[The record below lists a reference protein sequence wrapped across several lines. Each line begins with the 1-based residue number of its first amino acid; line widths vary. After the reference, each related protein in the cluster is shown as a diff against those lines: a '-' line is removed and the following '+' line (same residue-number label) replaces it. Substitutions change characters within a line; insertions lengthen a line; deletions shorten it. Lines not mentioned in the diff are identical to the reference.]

1 LAVIF
6 SVGGAFADDLSL
18 ATSLRGAPLKIL
30 FVGFPYSIH
39 AARWTSLLQDTGW
52 DIHFFPSQPS
62 NALHE
67 NFSGIT
73 FWPIPEAPFENR
85 SRANVKVGHLKEVN
99 FAQGVGL
106 SSESVHIARL
116 ARVMDREQFD
126 VVHSLEFQHA
136 GYLTCDAIDQIQ
148 GSPPIWIATNYGADI
163 AFFGKEPKHQ
173 QKIQQILKRCDYYS
187 SECTRD
193 LELAQKLGFK
203 GRVFTILPNSGGID
217 VLGVR
222 RFRQA
227 GKSSERRII
236 AVKGYQHFAGRA
248 LTALRA
254 LELCGASRLDGYHV
268 KVFSAFP
275 EVVTEVERLSRTGN
289 FRITCL
295 PEHVSHE
302 EILSLHG
309 SARISL
315 AISLADGI
323 STALLEAMAMGS
335 FPIQTCTACAD
346 EWIVDGESGFIVS
359 PDKPDEIAG
368 KIAKALQDDG
378 LIDRAAQLNEKTI
391 LDRAKASQV
400 KGTVIEAYKALPT
413 SLRGR

>member
-1 LAVIF
+1 M
-6 SVGGAFADDLSL
+6 SVAQRVSL
-18 ATSLRGAPLKIL
+18 
-30 FVGFPYSIH
+30 
-39 AARWTSLLQDTGW
+39 W
-52 DIHFFPSQPS
+52 
-62 NALHE
+62 
-67 NFSGIT
+67 
-73 FWPIPEAPFENR
+73 
-85 SRANVKVGHLKEVN
+85 KEP
-99 FAQGVGL
+99 
-106 SSESVHIARL
+106 VHVARL
-116 ARVMDREQFD
+116 AKVMDHEQFD

-136 GYLTCDAIDQIQ
+136 GYLTCEAIDQIR

-163 AFFGKEPKHQ
+163 AFFGKQPEHE
-173 QKIQQILKRCDYYS
+173 QKIRQMLKRCDYYS
-187 SECTRD
+187 SECERD
-193 LELAQKLGFK
+193 LELARKLGLK
-203 GRVFTILPNSGGID
+203 GGVFTILPNSGGID

-227 GKSSERRII
+227 GRSSDRRVI

-254 LELCGASRLDGYHV
+254 LELCGASRLDGYHI

-295 PEHVSHE
+295 PEQVSHE
-302 EILSLHG
+302 EILTLHG

-315 AISLADGI
+315 AISAADGI

-359 PDKPDEIAG
+359 PDKPDEIAE
-368 KIAKALQDDG
+368 KIARALQDNALVDRG
-378 LIDRAAQLNEKTI
+378 AQINEETIRDRAN
-391 LDRAKASQV
+391 ASHI
-400 KGTVIEAYKALPT
+400 KGAVIEAYRTLPI
-413 SLRGR
+413 SLPG

>member
-1 LAVIF
+1 
-6 SVGGAFADDLSL
+6 
-18 ATSLRGAPLKIL
+18 LKIL

-39 AARWTSLLQDTGW
+39 AARWTSLLDNTGW

-62 NALHE
+62 NALNE

-73 FWPIPEAPFENR
+73 FWRVPESPFEDR
-85 SRANVKVGHLKEVN
+85 SWGKVKVRTLKGMN
-99 FAQGVGL
+99 LAQRVGL
-106 SSESVHIARL
+106 SSGSVHVARL
-116 ARVMDREQFD
+116 ARLMDEEQFD

-136 GYLTCDAIDQIQ
+136 GYLTCDAIDQIK
-148 GSPPIWIATNYGADI
+148 GAPPIWIATNYGADI
-163 AFFGKEPKHQ
+163 AFFGKEPEHQ
-173 QKIQQILKRCDYYS
+173 QKIRQILRRCDYYS
-187 SECTRD
+187 SECRRD
-193 LELAQKLGFK
+193 LELARKLGLRGGIFA
-203 GRVFTILPNSGGID
+203 ILPNSGGID

-222 RFRQA
+222 RFRQS
-227 GKSSERRII
+227 GKPSDRRVI

-275 EVVTEVERLSRTGN
+275 EVVTEVERLNRTGN

-315 AISLADGI
+315 AISVADGI

-359 PDKPDEIAG
+359 PDKPDEIAE
-368 KIAKALQDDG
+368 KIAKALQDDALVNRG
-378 LIDRAAQLNEKTI
+378 AQINEETIRDRAN
-391 LDRAKASQV
+391 ASQIKV
-400 KGTVIEAYKALPT
+400 AVVEAYRALPI
-413 SLRGR
+413 SLPGR